1 MITEERH
8 KLILKEL
15 KRKGSLNVLELVQIT
30 NASESTVRRDLLELD
45 HQGLLKRVHGGAVPI
60 ERASLARE
68 DPISERQLLNSLE
81 KELIGKYASR
91 LIEKND
97 TVYIDAGST
106 TLKMIDYLI
115 EKDVTYVTNGLL
127 QAQMLAQKGFKV
139 ICLGGEIRSIT
150 GACVGSATYQELS
163 RYHFNKAFF
172 GTNGIDIEH
181 GFTTPDNEEAMIK
194 ETAFNHCEMN
204 YVLCD
209 HSKFSK
215 LSPVYFAD
223 LNEAI
228 IICDY
233 CKENQIKEHT
243 TVVEVDKL

>member
-1 MITEERH
+1 MITGERH

-30 NASESTVRRDLLELD
+30 NASESTVRRDLLVLD

-150 GACVGSATYQELS
+150 GACVGSATFQELS

-194 ETAFNHCEMN
+194 EAAFNHCEMN

-209 HSKFSK
+209 HSKFNK

>member
-68 DPISERQLLNSLE
+68 DPISERQLLNSSE

-209 HSKFSK
+209 HSKFNK

>member
-209 HSKFSK
+209 HSKFNK